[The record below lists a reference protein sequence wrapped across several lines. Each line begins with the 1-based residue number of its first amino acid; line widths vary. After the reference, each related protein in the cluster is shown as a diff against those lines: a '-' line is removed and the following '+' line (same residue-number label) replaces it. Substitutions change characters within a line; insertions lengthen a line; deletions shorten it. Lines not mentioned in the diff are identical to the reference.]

1 MILDYF
7 LLSWTGIESWPI
19 TFEEGLQARSQ
30 DFFCVCVGGG
40 GGGCVSQKSG
50 SNNERFE

>member
-30 DFFCVCVGGG
+30 DFLCGGG
-40 GGGCVSQKSG
+40 GVRISKIGTK
-50 SNNERFE
+50 